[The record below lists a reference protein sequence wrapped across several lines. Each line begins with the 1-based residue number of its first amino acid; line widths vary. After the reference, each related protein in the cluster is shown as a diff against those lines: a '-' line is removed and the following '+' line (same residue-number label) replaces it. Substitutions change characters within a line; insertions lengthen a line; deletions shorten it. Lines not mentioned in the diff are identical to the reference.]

1 MTDYSNVAVLI
12 PCHNE
17 AKTIS
22 QVVIGFKE
30 SLPQSSVY
38 VYDNCSTDDTNKIA
52 KDAGAIVRTE
62 KRKGKGNVVR
72 RMFAD
77 VEADFYVIVDGD
89 LTYDPIVAPKMLSYL
104 INENLDMLN
113 IARVGS
119 EDSYRSGHVVGNFLL
134 TKTVQ
139 VIFGNLIQ
147 DMLSGYRIFTR
158 RFVKTFPA
166 KSNGFEIETEF
177 TVHSL
182 EMKIPIGE
190 SSANYINRPQGSD
203 SKLST
208 YTDGI
213 KILFMI
219 NKLFF
224 LVRPITSFSIV
235 SAIFAISSIS
245 IGWFQVFKPLL
256 DFGEITK
263 YPSVILSSS
272 LMILAILLFISG
284 IVINSISN
292 MRKDQFRLMY
302 LNVNQDRQIS

>member
-17 AKTIS
+17 AETIS
-22 QVVIGFKE
+22 RVVNGFVL
-30 SLPQSSVY
+30 SLPNASIY
-38 VYDNCSTDDTNKIA
+38 VYDNCSTDSTQEVA
-52 KDAGAIVRTE
+52 KNAGAIVRSE
-62 KRKGKGNVVR
+62 NRKGKGNVVR

-77 VEADFYVIVDGD
+77 IEADFYIIVDGD
-89 LTYDPIVAPKMLSYL
+89 LTYDPLVAPKMLNHL

-113 IARVGS
+113 IARTGS
-119 EDSYRSGHVVGNFLL
+119 KNSYRSGHMLGNFLL
-134 TKTVQ
+134 TKAVQ
-139 VIFGNLIQ
+139 VIFGSGLQ
-147 DMLSGYRIFTR
+147 DMLSGYRVFTN

-166 KSNGFEIETEF
+166 KSNGFEVETEF

-190 SSANYINRPQGSD
+190 SSANYIDRPQGSD

-208 YTDGI
+208 YADGV

-219 NKLFF
+219 NRLFF
-224 LVRPITSFSIV
+224 LVRPIASFSIV
-235 SAIFAISSIS
+235 SALFAISSIF
-245 IGWFQVFKPLL
+245 IGWFQVFKPLIYS
-256 DFGEITK
+256 GQITK

-272 LMILAILLFISG
+272 LMVLAIFLFMSG

-302 LNVNQDRQIS
+302 LNTKK